1 MRDVVLTLVIFG
13 TLPFILRRP
22 HIGVLVWTWIGFMN
36 PHRLTWS
43 FAYDMPF
50 AMIVALVT
58 LVSLLMSREPKKIP
72 WTRESIVLVIFLA
85 WILLTTLQ
93 AMYPWLAWPHFN
105 QIWKIQLMVFVT
117 LMLMQSKERINQLV
131 WVIAMSIG
139 FYGIKGGIFTIVHG
153 GVYHVRGPE
162 GSFIGGD
169 NEMGLA
175 LIMTIP
181 LLRYLQLTTRSM
193 WVRSFLAVAM
203 VLCAAATVGSQSRGA
218 LVGLVAMGTFL
229 WLKSR
234 NKVFTAALGVVA
246 IGLVLSV
253 MPQQWYDRM
262 STIQTYDQDQSA
274 MGRINAWKMAFNM
287 AKDRPLGGGL
297 ESFQDYSF
305 ALYAPNPDDVHA
317 SHSIYFEVL
326 GEHGFV
332 GLGLFLMLA
341 LMTWRTASWVIG
353 RARRDREK
361 RWAADLAAMVQVSLV
376 GYASAGA
383 FLGLAYFDYYYTLIA
398 LVILCKTVLMS
409 DTVSRAA
416 EPAANAAQPH
426 LAGGPATAAGWSALR
441 PGGPARGLRE
451 QRG

>member
-1 MRDVVLTLVIFG
+1 MRDIVLTLVIFG

-72 WTRESIVLVIFLA
+72 WARESIVLLIFLA
-85 WILLTTLQ
+85 WILLTTIQ

-117 LMLMQSKERINQLV
+117 LILMQSKERINQLV

-139 FYGIKGGIFTIVHG
+139 FYGVKGGIFTIVNG

-193 WVRSFLAVAM
+193 WLRAFLAVAM

-234 NKVFTAALGVVA
+234 NKVFTAALGTVA
-246 IGLVLSV
+246 IVLVLSV
-253 MPQQWYDRM
+253 MPQQWFDRM

-332 GLGLFLMLA
+332 GLGLFLMLG
-341 LMTWRTASWVIG
+341 LMTWRSASWVIG

-398 LVILCKTVLMS
+398 LVVLCKTVLIS
-409 DTVSRAA
+409 SNAKQVAESAADTGRLPLGSR
-416 EPAANAAQPH
+416 PAA
-426 LAGGPATAAGWSALR
+426 AAGWSALT
-441 PGGPARGLRE
+441 PSGSARRMRE
-451 QRG
+451 ERG

>member
-13 TLPFILRRP
+13 TLPFILWRP

-36 PHRLTWS
+36 PHRLTWG

-58 LVSLLMSREPKKIP
+58 LVSLLISREPKKIP
-72 WTRESIVLVIFLA
+72 WTRESIVLLIFLA
-85 WILLTTLQ
+85 WILLTTIQ

-181 LLRYLQLTTRSM
+181 LLRYLQLTTQSM

-218 LVGLVAMGTFL
+218 LVGLVAMSTFL

-234 NKVFTAALGVVA
+234 NKVFTAALGIVA

-262 STIQTYDQDQSA
+262 STIQTYEQDQSA

-353 RARRDREK
+353 RARRDRER

-398 LVILCKTVLMS
+398 LVVLCKTVLMS

-416 EPAANAAQPH
+416 EPAANAAQPP
-426 LAGGPATAAGWSALR
+426 LAGRPATAAGWSTLT
-441 PGGPARGLRE
+441 PRGLRKE
-451 QRG
+451 GG

>member
-1 MRDVVLTLVIFG
+1 MRDVALTLVIFG
-13 TLPFILRRP
+13 TLPFIFWRP

-36 PHRLTWS
+36 PHRLTWG

-58 LVSLLMSREPKKIP
+58 LVSLLISREPKKIP
-72 WTRESIVLVIFLA
+72 WTRESIVLLVFLV
-85 WILLTTLQ
+85 WMLLTTIQ

-117 LMLMQSKERINQLV
+117 MILMQSKERINQLV

-193 WVRSFLAVAM
+193 WVRSFLAAAM

-234 NKVFTAALGVVA
+234 NKVFTAALGVAA

-262 STIQTYDQDQSA
+262 STIQTYEQDQSA

-326 GEHGFV
+326 GEHGFI
-332 GLGLFLMLA
+332 GLGLFLMLG
-341 LMTWRTASWVIG
+341 LMTWRTAAWVIR

-398 LVILCKTVLMS
+398 LVILCKTILMS
-409 DTVSRAA
+409 DTVSRVA
-416 EPAANAAQPH
+416 EPAPGGAAAP
-426 LAGGPATAAGWSALR
+426 LAGAPAAAAGWSALR

-451 QRG
+451 ERG

>member
-1 MRDVVLTLVIFG
+1 MRDVALTLVIFG
-13 TLPFILRRP
+13 TLPFILWRP

-36 PHRLTWS
+36 PHRLTWG

-58 LVSLLMSREPKKIP
+58 LVSLLISREPKKIP
-72 WTRESIVLVIFLA
+72 WTRESIVLLIFLA
-85 WILLTTLQ
+85 WILLTTIQ

-234 NKVFTAALGVVA
+234 NKVFTAALGAVA

-262 STIQTYDQDQSA
+262 STIQTYEQDQSA

-398 LVILCKTVLMS
+398 LVVLCKTVLMS
-409 DTVSRAA
+409 DTVSRVA
-416 EPAANAAQPH
+416 EPAVGAAQPP
-426 LAGGPATAAGWSALR
+426 LAGRPATAAGWSALR
-441 PGGPARGLRE
+441 PSGPARGLRE
-451 QRG
+451 EGG

>member
-1 MRDVVLTLVIFG
+1 MRDIVLTLVIFG
-13 TLPFILRRP
+13 TLPFILWRP

-72 WTRESIVLVIFLA
+72 WARESIVLLIFLA
-85 WILLTTLQ
+85 WILLTTMQ

-117 LMLMQSKERINQLV
+117 MILMQSKERINQLV

-139 FYGIKGGIFTIVHG
+139 FYGVKGGIFTIVNG

-193 WVRSFLAVAM
+193 WLRAFLAVAM

-262 STIQTYDQDQSA
+262 ATIQTYDQDQSA

-332 GLGLFLMLA
+332 GLGLFLMLG
-341 LMTWRTASWVIG
+341 LMTWRSASWVIG

-398 LVILCKTVLMS
+398 LVVLCKTVLIS
-409 DTVSRAA
+409 SNAKQVAESAADTGQLPLGSR
-416 EPAANAAQPH
+416 PAA
-426 LAGGPATAAGWSALR
+426 AAGWSALR
-441 PGGPARGLRE
+441 PSGSARGMRE
-451 QRG
+451 ERG

>member
-1 MRDVVLTLVIFG
+1 MRDIALTLVIFG
-13 TLPFILRRP
+13 TLPFILWRP

-43 FAYDMPF
+43 WAHDMPF
-50 AMIVALVT
+50 AMIVALTT
-58 LVSLLMSREPKKIP
+58 LVSLLISREPKKIP
-72 WTRESIVLVIFLA
+72 WTRETIVLLIFLA
-85 WILLTTLQ
+85 WMLLTTFN
-93 AMYPWLAWPHFN
+93 AIYPHFAWPHLN
-105 QIWKIQLMVFVT
+105 QIWKILLMVYVT
-117 LMLMQSKERINQLV
+117 LILMQSRERINQLV
-131 WVIAMSIG
+131 WVIAVSIG

-153 GVYHVRGPE
+153 GIYHVKGPE

-181 LLRYLQLTTRSM
+181 LLRYLQLTTRNF
-193 WVRSFLAVAM
+193 WLRSGLYGAM
-203 VLCAAATVGSQSRGA
+203 VLCAVATVGSQSRGA

-229 WLKSR
+229 WLKTR
-234 NKVFTAALGVVA
+234 NKIFTAMLGIVA

-262 STIQTYDQDQSA
+262 NSIKNYETDQSA
-274 MGRINAWKMAFNM
+274 VGRINAWKMAFNM

-297 ESFQDYSF
+297 DSFHDYTF
-305 ALYAPNPDDVHA
+305 ALYAPDPDNVHD

-332 GLGLFLMLA
+332 GLALFLMLG

-361 RWAADLAAMVQVSLV
+361 RWVADLASMVQVSLV
-376 GYASAGA
+376 GFATAGA

-398 LVILCKTVLMS
+398 LVVLCKVVLTS
-409 DTVSRAA
+409 DTADKVAV
-416 EPAANAAQPH
+416 PAAAAAQPPFV
-426 LAGGPATAAGWSALR
+426 GRPAMTPGWSAFKPSPPTGSTR
-441 PGGPARGLRE
+441 EGRG
-451 QRG
+451 

>member
-1 MRDVVLTLVIFG
+1 MRDVALTLVIFG
-13 TLPFILRRP
+13 TLPFILWRP

-58 LVSLLMSREPKKIP
+58 LVSLLISREPKKIP
-72 WTRESIVLVIFLA
+72 WTRETILLLIFLG
-85 WILLTTLQ
+85 WLLLTTFN
-93 AMYPWLAWPHFN
+93 AMYPARAWPHLN
-105 QIWKIQLMVFVT
+105 QIWKILLMVYVT
-117 LMLMQSKERINQLV
+117 MILMQSKERIEQLV
-131 WVIAMSIG
+131 WVIALSIG
-139 FYGIKGGIFTIVHG
+139 FYGVKGGIFTIVHG

-181 LLRYLQLTTRSM
+181 LLRYLQLTTPNVWLRTG
-193 WVRSFLAVAM
+193 LHAAM
-203 VLCAAATVGSQSRGA
+203 VLSAVATVGSQSRGA
-218 LVGLVAMGTFL
+218 LLGLVAMGTFL
-229 WLKSR
+229 WLKTR
-234 NKVFTAALGVVA
+234 NKIFTAILGIVA

-253 MPQQWYDRM
+253 MPQEWYDRM
-262 STIQTYDQDQSA
+262 ATIKNYEADQSA
-274 MGRINAWKMAFNM
+274 VGRINAWKMAFNM

-297 ESFQDYSF
+297 DAFQDYSF
-305 ALYAPNPDDVHA
+305 ALYAPDPDNVHD

-332 GLGLFLMLA
+332 GLALFLMLG

-361 RWAADLAAMVQVSLV
+361 RWVADLAAMIQVSLV
-376 GYASAGA
+376 GYATAGA

-398 LVILCKTVLMS
+398 LVVLCKTVLIS
-409 DTVSRAA
+409 GAA
-416 EPAANAAQPH
+416 GKVAVPAAAAGEPP
-426 LAGGPATAAGWSALR
+426 LVSGPVMTPGWSAFKPSR
-441 PGGPARGLRE
+441 PTGSTRDGRG
-451 QRG
+451 

>member
-1 MRDVVLTLVIFG
+1 MRDIVLTLVIFG

-72 WTRESIVLVIFLA
+72 WTRESIVLLIFLS
-85 WILLTTLQ
+85 WILLTTTQ

-117 LMLMQSKERINQLV
+117 MILMQSKERINQLV

-139 FYGIKGGIFTIVHG
+139 FYGVKGGIFTIVNG

-234 NKVFTAALGVVA
+234 NKVFTAALGTVA
-246 IGLVLSV
+246 IVLVLSV

-262 STIQTYDQDQSA
+262 ATIQTYDQDQSA

-332 GLGLFLMLA
+332 GLGLFLMLG

-398 LVILCKTVLMS
+398 LVVLCKTVLIS
-409 DTVSRAA
+409 SNAKQVAESAADTG
-416 EPAANAAQPH
+416 H
-426 LAGGPATAAGWSALR
+426 LPLGSWPTAAAGWSALR
-441 PGGPARGLRE
+441 PSGSARGMRE
-451 QRG
+451 ERG

>member
-1 MRDVVLTLVIFG
+1 MRDIVLTLVIFG

-72 WTRESIVLVIFLA
+72 WARESIVLLIFLS
-85 WILLTTLQ
+85 WILLTTMQ
-93 AMYPWLAWPHFN
+93 ALYPWLAWPHFN

-117 LMLMQSKERINQLV
+117 MILMQSKERINQLV

-139 FYGIKGGIFTIVHG
+139 FYGVKGGIFTIVNG

-262 STIQTYDQDQSA
+262 ATIQTYDQDQSA

-341 LMTWRTASWVIG
+341 LMTWSTASWIIR
-353 RARRDREK
+353 RAHRDREK

-398 LVILCKTVLMS
+398 LVVLCKTVLIS
-409 DTVSRAA
+409 SNAKQLAESAADTGQLPLGSR
-416 EPAANAAQPH
+416 PAA
-426 LAGGPATAAGWSALR
+426 AAGWSALR
-441 PGGPARGLRE
+441 PSGSARAMRE
-451 QRG
+451 ERG

>member
-1 MRDVVLTLVIFG
+1 MRDIVLTAVIFA
-13 TLPFILRRP
+13 TLPFILWRP
-22 HIGVLVWTWIGFMN
+22 HIGILVWTWIGFMN

-58 LVSLLMSREPKKIP
+58 LVGLLMSREPKKVP
-72 WTRESIVLVIFLA
+72 WTRETILLLIFLV
-85 WILLTTLQ
+85 WVLLTT
-93 AMYPWLAWPHFN
+93 MYAIYPELAWPHLN
-105 QIWKIQLMVFVT
+105 QFWKILLMVYVT
-117 LMLMQSKERINQLV
+117 MILMQSKERIDQLV
-131 WVIAMSIG
+131 WVIALSIG
-139 FYGIKGGIFTIVHG
+139 FYGVKGGIFTIVHG
-153 GVYHVRGPE
+153 GVFHVRGPE

-181 LLRYLQLTTRSM
+181 LLRYLQLSSG
-193 WVRSFLAVAM
+193 SFWLRGVLTIMM
-203 VLCAAATVGSQSRGA
+203 VLCAVATVGSQSRGA
-218 LVGLVAMGTFL
+218 LVGLVAMSGFL

-234 NKVFTAALGVVA
+234 NKFFTALLGAIAVA
-246 IGLVLSV
+246 LVLAV

-262 STIQTYDQDQSA
+262 ATIQNYESDQSA

-332 GLGLFLMLA
+332 GLGLFLMLG
-341 LMTWRTASWVIG
+341 LMTWRTASWLIG

-398 LVILCKTVLMS
+398 LVVLCKSVLIS
-409 DTVSRAA
+409 SNAKQVAELAVDTGQLPLGSR
-416 EPAANAAQPH
+416 PAA
-426 LAGGPATAAGWSALR
+426 AAGWSALR
-441 PGGPARGLRE
+441 PSGSARGMRE
-451 QRG
+451 ERG

>member
-1 MRDVVLTLVIFG
+1 MRDIVLTLVIFG
-13 TLPFILRRP
+13 TLPFILWRP
-22 HIGVLVWTWIGFMN
+22 HIGVLVWTWLGFMN

-50 AMIVALVT
+50 AMIIALTT
-58 LVSLLMSREPKKIP
+58 LVSLLISREPKKVP
-72 WTRESIVLVIFLA
+72 WARENIVLLIFIA
-85 WILLTTLQ
+85 WMVLTTTRS
-93 AMYPWLAWPHFN
+93 MYPWLAWPYFN
-105 QIWKIQLMVFVT
+105 QVWKIQLMVFVT
-117 LMLMQSKERINQLV
+117 MIVMQSRERINQLV

-153 GVYHVRGPE
+153 GAYHVRGPE

-181 LLRYLQLTTRSM
+181 LLRYLQLTSSRV
-193 WVRSFLAVAM
+193 WVRPFLAAAM
-203 VLCAAATVGSQSRGA
+203 ILCAVATVGSQSRGA
-218 LVGLVAMGTFL
+218 LLGLVAMSAFL
-229 WLKSR
+229 WFKSR
-234 NKVFTAALGVVA
+234 NKFFTALLGA
-246 IGLVLSV
+246 IAIALVLLV

-262 STIQTYDQDQSA
+262 STIQNYENDPSA

-287 AKDRPLGGGL
+287 ATDRPLGGGFDV
-297 ESFQDYSF
+297 FQEYSF

-326 GEHGFV
+326 AEHGFV
-332 GLGLFLMLA
+332 GLGLFLMLG
-341 LMTWRTASWVIG
+341 LMTWRTSSWVIG

-398 LVILCKTVLMS
+398 LVVLCKTVLIS
-409 DTVSRAA
+409 SNAKQVA
-416 EPAANAAQPH
+416 ESAANAGQLP
-426 LAGGPATAAGWSALR
+426 LGSRPAAAAGWSALR
-441 PGGPARGLRE
+441 PSGSARGMRE
-451 QRG
+451 ERG